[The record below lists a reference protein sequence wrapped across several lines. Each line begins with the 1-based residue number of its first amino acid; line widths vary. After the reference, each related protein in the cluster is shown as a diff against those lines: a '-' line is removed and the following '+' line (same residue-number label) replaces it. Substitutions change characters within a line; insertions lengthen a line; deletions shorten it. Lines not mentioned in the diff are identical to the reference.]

1 MNLLFDQNISPKIIK
16 HLSELFQ
23 GALHIRNVGLEDA
36 ADTLIF
42 EFAKKNN
49 LALVT
54 FDSDFVDLNVIR
66 GIPPKIIWMKTG
78 NLTTKSVAALLNKNS
93 NLIKMFLDSDQTE
106 QEILEIIKNDP

>member
-1 MNLLFDQNISPKIIK
+1 MNILFDQNISPRIIK
-16 HLSELFQ
+16 HLSDLFQ
-23 GALHIRNVGLEDA
+23 GALHIRNVGLEDTS
-36 ADTLIF
+36 DVLIF

-49 LALVT
+49 LAIVT

-78 NLTTKSVAALLNKNS
+78 NLTTKSVAELLNKNCD
-93 NLIKMFLDSDQTE
+93 LIKKFLESEQTE